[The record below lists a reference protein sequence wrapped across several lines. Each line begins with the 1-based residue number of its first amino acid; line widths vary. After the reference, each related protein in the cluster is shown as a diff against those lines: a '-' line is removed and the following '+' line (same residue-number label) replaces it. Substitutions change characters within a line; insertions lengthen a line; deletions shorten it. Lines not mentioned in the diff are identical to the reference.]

1 MQIPRWRN
9 VLILKNSL
17 ISSTSTA
24 THFASFHSTPAS
36 CEKWKD
42 KWNFDVK
49 SSQQPSKNFIRYA
62 TRHKRADA
70 KKALKNLLF
79 NSGYSPKISYEH
91 IQKEDDSGSSPKNHR
106 SKSCR
111 RAQKSP
117 HKKMKCKLKR
127 ESFSDDENHPETIFR
142 ATYGKRWYTWS
153 FNSQRDSSFQDSAS
167 GFERREHSSWKDRS
181 KRWENSSDIESD
193 DEQCTIGS
201 CSDRIILGLP
211 STGPLKTED
220 VKKAFHLS
228 ALKWHPDKHQ
238 GPSQEMAAEKFKLCV
253 NAYNSLCN
261 ALSAA

>member
-1 MQIPRWRN
+1 MQVPRWRN
-9 VLILKNSL
+9 VLILRNSL
-17 ISSTSTA
+17 ISMTCTP
-24 THFASFHSTPAS
+24 THLASFHSTPAS

-42 KWNFDVK
+42 KWNF
-49 SSQQPSKNFIRYA
+49 
-62 TRHKRADA
+62 
-70 KKALKNLLF
+70 
-79 NSGYSPKISYEH
+79 E
-91 IQKEDDSGSSPKNHR
+91 EDDSGSSPKNHR

-111 RAQKSP
+111 HAQKSH
-117 HKKMKCKLKR
+117 HKKMKRKLKR
-127 ESFSDDENHPETIFR
+127 ESFSDDENHPETIFQ

-153 FNSQRDSSFQDSAS
+153 FNSQRDSFHDSAS
-167 GFERREHSSWKDRS
+167 GFEWREPSSWKDKS
-181 KRWENSSDIESD
+181 KRWENISDVESD

-201 CSDRIILGLP
+201 CSDRKILGLP

-238 GPSQEMAAEKFKLCV
+238 GSSQEMAAEKFRLCV